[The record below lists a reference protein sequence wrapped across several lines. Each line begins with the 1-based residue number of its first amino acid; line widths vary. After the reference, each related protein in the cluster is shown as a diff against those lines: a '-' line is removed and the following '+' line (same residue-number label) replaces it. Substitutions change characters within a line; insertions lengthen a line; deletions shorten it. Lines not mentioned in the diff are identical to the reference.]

1 LKNYGQSED
10 EIGNDIIEMSDG
22 NFLIAGQVKDTISG
36 TIDALL
42 MKVDTNGVMIWSKT
56 YGGSQ
61 GDDSFYSIIEDN
73 GFVYVCGYSQSY
85 SVDTV
90 ADVFLVKTD
99 LTGNISWS
107 KTYGGTGCAG
117 AYCGDI
123 GQKIIKEANN
133 SYIISGRFASVGS
146 NLMAGYVLR
155 VDNTGSLVNE
165 YVIDGAG
172 SEWLTNILLAQNGDL
187 LLVGTNKIS
196 TWEPWL
202 YRMQPNG
209 SSVFNRGYGTG
220 GAAANGGVAIEE
232 YNNELY
238 FLSNKGANMCLT
250 KLDAAGDTLLVNE
263 YGVTGTSLSR
273 DLLLSSDN
281 NLFILGSI
289 GNSTVLMKTDLNGDT
304 VWVNYYLN
312 LVAGSARL
320 LEKNNHLYILGSSSY
335 FGNGMSD
342 IILMKVASDGSSS
355 NCFDWTSL
363 TFFTNPSSVI
373 ITTWAE
379 GNIAL
384 TTSTSIT
391 PTIANVSLEECQ
403 ACIIADFDFSIT
415 DNLVTFNN
423 LSEQAVS
430 YSWDFGDLNT
440 SSDENPFNKYSTY
453 GTFDVCLVVY
463 DNCSSDTICQSID
476 VIDYTGI
483 SELKNSSVFVYPNP
497 ANASITIGGLDELTG
512 VGSIF
517 IEDVSGKLIVSLD
530 VNSKEINLSFYTN
543 GLYFLK
549 VTHERGIEVV
559 KFLKS

>member
-1 LKNYGQSED
+1 
-10 EIGNDIIEMSDG
+10 
-22 NFLIAGQVKDTISG
+22 
-36 TIDALL
+36 
-42 MKVDTNGVMIWSKT
+42 
-56 YGGSQ
+56 
-61 GDDSFYSIIEDN
+61 
-73 GFVYVCGYSQSY
+73 
-85 SVDTV
+85 
-90 ADVFLVKTD
+90 
-99 LTGNISWS
+99 
-107 KTYGGTGCAG
+107 
-117 AYCGDI
+117 
-123 GQKIIKEANN
+123 
-133 SYIISGRFASVGS
+133 
-146 NLMAGYVLR
+146 
-155 VDNTGSLVNE
+155 
-165 YVIDGAG
+165 
-172 SEWLTNILLAQNGDL
+172 
-187 LLVGTNKIS
+187 
-196 TWEPWL
+196 
-202 YRMQPNG
+202 
-209 SSVFNRGYGTG
+209 
-220 GAAANGGVAIEE
+220 
-232 YNNELY
+232 
-238 FLSNKGANMCLT
+238 
-250 KLDAAGDTLLVNE
+250 
-263 YGVTGTSLSR
+263 
-273 DLLLSSDN
+273 
-281 NLFILGSI
+281 
-289 GNSTVLMKTDLNGDT
+289 
-304 VWVNYYLN
+304 
-312 LVAGSARL
+312 
-320 LEKNNHLYILGSSSY
+320 
-335 FGNGMSD
+335 
-342 IILMKVASDGSSS
+342 MKVASDGSSS

>member
-1 LKNYGQSED
+1 
-10 EIGNDIIEMSDG
+10 
-22 NFLIAGQVKDTISG
+22 
-36 TIDALL
+36 
-42 MKVDTNGVMIWSKT
+42 
-56 YGGSQ
+56 
-61 GDDSFYSIIEDN
+61 
-73 GFVYVCGYSQSY
+73 
-85 SVDTV
+85 
-90 ADVFLVKTD
+90 
-99 LTGNISWS
+99 
-107 KTYGGTGCAG
+107 
-117 AYCGDI
+117 
-123 GQKIIKEANN
+123 
-133 SYIISGRFASVGS
+133 
-146 NLMAGYVLR
+146 
-155 VDNTGSLVNE
+155 
-165 YVIDGAG
+165 
-172 SEWLTNILLAQNGDL
+172 
-187 LLVGTNKIS
+187 
-196 TWEPWL
+196 
-202 YRMQPNG
+202 
-209 SSVFNRGYGTG
+209 
-220 GAAANGGVAIEE
+220 
-232 YNNELY
+232 
-238 FLSNKGANMCLT
+238 MCLT

-483 SELKNSSVFVYPNP
+483 SELKHP
-497 ANASITIGGLDELTG
+497 DEDKLT
-512 VGSIF
+512 V
-517 IEDVSGKLIVSLD
+517 
-530 VNSKEINLSFYTN
+530 EIDRH
-543 GLYFLK
+543 K
-549 VTHERGIEVV
+549 
-559 KFLKS
+559 